1 MYVMYFCGYYIYG
14 KNKEFCVILNVC
26 LKSFWEV
33 YKFWVVEIM
42 IILFYLKK
50 FYVFDI
56 VVCFGNWF
64 CFYYLYDLL
73 IVIVG
78 VYFVYIKNVG
88 IFYLLC

>member
-1 MYVMYFCGYYIYG
+1 
-14 KNKEFCVILNVC
+14 
-26 LKSFWEV
+26 
-33 YKFWVVEIM
+33 M

-73 IVIVG
+73 SVIVG
-78 VYFVYIKNVG
+78 VYFVYNDKLCGNFLFIMLIEYFFMG
-88 IFYLLC
+88 ICVY